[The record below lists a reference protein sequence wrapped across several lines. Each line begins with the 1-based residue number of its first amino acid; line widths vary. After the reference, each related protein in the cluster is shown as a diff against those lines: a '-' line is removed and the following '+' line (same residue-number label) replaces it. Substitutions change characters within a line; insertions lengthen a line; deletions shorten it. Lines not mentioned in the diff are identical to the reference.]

1 MNEFKHGPRFWIGN
15 ALLATALLSL
25 FFMGPL
31 SDNMGVWA
39 MVLWMVL
46 AGIGMYFLMTDKSE
60 APPGMPD

>member
-31 SDNMGVWA
+31 SENLGVWA

-46 AGIGMYFLMTDKSE
+46 AGVGMYVLMTDKGE
-60 APPGMPD
+60 PPPGLPD